1 MDGNIGV
8 DLRID
13 GIKINKDEGII
24 LFDFEIDLD
33 KPCQMFIYS
42 ILAWNKKMFRDLKF

>member
-24 LFDFEIDLD
+24 LFDFEIG
-33 KPCQMFIYS
+33 
-42 ILAWNKKMFRDLKF
+42 NKKIFRDLKF

>member
-42 ILAWNKKMFRDLKF
+42 ILAWNKMFRDLKF

>member
-33 KPCQMFIYS
+33 KPCQVFIQYLRGTRRYS
-42 ILAWNKKMFRDLKF
+42 GI

>member
-8 DLRID
+8 DLPID

-33 KPCQMFIYS
+33 KPCQVFINS
-42 ILAWNKKMFRDLKF
+42 IAWNKKIFWDLKF